1 MAWFSILPAHLNT
14 LETWIVR
21 FFVSLPSSYLIQ
33 ANTVALQL
41 LLGIMTIGPWA
52 VLVVYDIALYI
63 IRAIAYEVPF
73 FGGRARGRGRPRAPS
88 LKERPNGRKRT
99 FSISTGSGSASDEHG
114 ILRNR
119 ILETLDSSG
128 DETGDITEEG

>member
-1 MAWFSILPAHLNT
+1 
-14 LETWIVR
+14 
-21 FFVSLPSSYLIQ
+21 
-33 ANTVALQL
+33 
-41 LLGIMTIGPWA
+41 MTIGPWA

-73 FGGRARGRGRPRAPS
+73 FGGRARGRGRPLAPS
-88 LKERPNGRKRT
+88 LKERPNGRRRT

-114 ILRNR
+114 TLRNR